1 MLLYEFTGADPLL
14 IDLVSVIG
22 QLKSSIDAG
31 LSKPDW
37 TVDELLDYV
46 QKNSPEG
53 RNIGFDKTDLYD
65 MIKKPPLNHSIEN
78 IQGDKVIFK
87 GQGNDVDAGEHDEEQ
102 NQKIVKQMA
111 QTAMS

>member
-37 TVDELLDYV
+37 TVDELLKYINN
-46 QKNSPEG
+46 NSPEG
-53 RNIGFDKTDLYD
+53 RSLIIDKTDLYS
-65 MIKKPPLNHSIEN
+65 MIKNPPLNHSIEN

-87 GQGNDVDAGEHDEEQ
+87 GQGNDIEAGEHDQEQ

-111 QTAMS
+111 QTAMK